1 MTTLLNQNTTAV
13 SVTNGFRLSVAANAS
28 STAFVEVYEGDQF
41 IEVMTIA
48 ASETKHF
55 GGYPVDMVCKVTCL
69 TGSLN
74 YSLLQSTGGIGEYAE
89 TVLASGDAV
98 SLVTNTAKTVLSISL
113 TAGDWDVS
121 GVAAHLTAASTSIT
135 HLSESISLVDD
146 TMGALGTETSI
157 NSTAFVPGANSQIRH
172 SPTVRLSLTATTTV
186 YLVFHS
192 TFTVSTLKG
201 YGVIK
206 ARRVN

>member
-13 SVTNGFRLSVAANAS
+13 SVTNGFRLSVSADAS

-48 ASETKHF
+48 ASETKYF

-74 YSLLQSTGGIGEYAE
+74 YSLLQSTGGVGEYNEA
-89 TVLASGDAV
+89 VLASGDAV
-98 SLVTNTAKTVLSISL
+98 SLVTNTEKTVLSISL

-121 GVAAHLTAASTSIT
+121 AVAAYLSAALTSIT
-135 HLSESISLVDD
+135 HLSESISLVDN
-146 TMGALGTETSI
+146 TMGGLGTETMITSA
-157 NSTAFVPGANSQIRH
+157 AFVRGIGSQIRH
-172 SPTVRLSLTATTTV
+172 TPTVRLSLTATTTV

-192 TFTVSTLKG
+192 IFTVSTLKG